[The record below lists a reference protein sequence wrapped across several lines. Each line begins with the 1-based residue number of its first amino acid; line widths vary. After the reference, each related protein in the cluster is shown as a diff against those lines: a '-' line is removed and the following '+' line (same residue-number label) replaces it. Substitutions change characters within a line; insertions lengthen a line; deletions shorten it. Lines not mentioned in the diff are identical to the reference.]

1 MKDSLLICPT
11 YESDGDSLFSHKIS
25 QAMCDK
31 RQSGHYHKCSNC
43 TLSRVNGYVL
53 TPLPPI
59 IRKMKRTDEV
69 GANGK
74 TESHHAKVGIQPVA
88 FGRQLRWR
96 WADVEDGIARATAP
110 TKGRDRVVPLRSG
123 RGDFAARIAK
133 LRRDVRESTS

>member
-1 MKDSLLICPT
+1 MPDLLTTKQVADRCQVGPRAFT
-11 YESDGDSLFSHKIS
+11 TW
-25 QAMCDK
+25 AK
-31 RQSGHYHKCSNC
+31 R
-43 TLSRVNGYVL
+43 
-53 TPLPPI
+53 
-59 IRKMKRTDEV
+59 
-69 GANGK
+69 
-74 TESHHAKVGIQPVA
+74 VGIQPVA